1 MALKTTTA
9 KHTSCLTCQGRT
21 RNEWCVLEGDDLAL
35 LNQVKICNTYQ
46 PGQTIFY
53 QGNPCLGVYCVEEG
67 TVAVRKTDASGRS
80 VIVRMAHTGD
90 TLGYRAFFAG
100 EPYRA
105 SADALQG
112 SRVCFVDRAAVR
124 RLLDRNPMVGLSF
137 LKHMARDLE
146 EAEEAKLHAA
156 ALPVR
161 ARLAHLLL
169 MLRER
174 FGQSL
179 GGGGTR
185 IELPLSRQ
193 DIAAMIGT
201 RPETVARAVR
211 SFEDEGIANF
221 QGREVLVNNLEALL
235 NELNSA
241 E

>member
-1 MALKTTTA
+1 MALKSPTA
-9 KHTSCLTCQGRT
+9 KSTSCLTCQGRT
-21 RNEWCVLEGDDLAL
+21 SNEWCVLEGDDLSL

-80 VIVRMAHTGD
+80 VIVRMAHTGE

-105 SADALQG
+105 SADALQT
-112 SRVCFVDRAAVR
+112 SRICFVDRAAVR
-124 RLLDRNPMVGLSF
+124 RLLDRNPMVGMSF
-137 LKHMARDLE
+137 LKHMAHDLE

-174 FGQSL
+174 FGQPL
-179 GGGGTR
+179 AGGAHR

-221 QGREVLVNNLEALL
+221 QGREVHVNNLEALL

>member
-1 MALKTTTA
+1 MAPKTTTA
-9 KHTSCLTCQGRT
+9 KGTSCLTCNGRT
-21 RNEWCVLEGDDLAL
+21 SNEWCVLEGDDLSL
-35 LNQVKICNTYQ
+35 LNQVKICNTYL

-67 TVAVRKTDASGRS
+67 TVAVRKTDAAGRS
-80 VIVRMAHTGD
+80 VIVRMAHSGD

-105 SADALQG
+105 SADALQV

-174 FGQSL
+174 FGQPL
-179 GGGGTR
+179 AGGGTR

-211 SFEDEGIANF
+211 SFEDDGIANF
-221 QGREVLVNNLEALL
+221 QGREVLVQSLEALL

>member
-9 KHTSCLTCQGRT
+9 KQTSCLTCQGRT

>member
-1 MALKTTTA
+1 MSLKTTARNT
-9 KHTSCLTCQGRT
+9 TCLTCQGRT
-21 RNEWCVLEGDDLAL
+21 RNEWCVLEGDDLGL
-35 LNQVKICNTYQ
+35 LNQVKVCNAYQ

-80 VIVRMAHTGD
+80 VIVRMAHAGD

-105 SADALQG
+105 SADALQA
-112 SRVCFVDRAAVR
+112 SRVCFIDRAAVR
-124 RLLDRNPMVGLSF
+124 RLLDRNPMVGYSF

-174 FGQSL
+174 FGQPL
-179 GGGGTR
+179 GTNGAR

-211 SFEDEGIANF
+211 GFEDDGIANF
-221 QGREVLVNNLEALL
+221 QGREVLVPNLDGLL
-235 NELNSA
+235 NELDSA

>member
-1 MALKTTTA
+1 
-9 KHTSCLTCQGRT
+9 
-21 RNEWCVLEGDDLAL
+21 
-35 LNQVKICNTYQ
+35 
-46 PGQTIFY
+46 
-53 QGNPCLGVYCVEEG
+53 
-67 TVAVRKTDASGRS
+67 
-80 VIVRMAHTGD
+80 
-90 TLGYRAFFAG
+90 LGYRAFFAG

-105 SADALQG
+105 SADALQN
-112 SRVCFVDRAAVR
+112 SRVCFIDRAAVR
-124 RLLDRNPMVGLSF
+124 RLLDRNPMVGYSF

-174 FGQSL
+174 FGQPM
-179 GGGGTR
+179 GTNGAR

-211 SFEDEGIANF
+211 GFEDEGIANF
-221 QGREVLVNNLEALL
+221 QGREVLVPNLEGLL

>member
-1 MALKTTTA
+1 
-9 KHTSCLTCQGRT
+9 
-21 RNEWCVLEGDDLAL
+21 
-35 LNQVKICNTYQ
+35 
-46 PGQTIFY
+46 
-53 QGNPCLGVYCVEEG
+53 
-67 TVAVRKTDASGRS
+67 
-80 VIVRMAHTGD
+80 
-90 TLGYRAFFAG
+90 
-100 EPYRA
+100 
-105 SADALQG
+105 
-112 SRVCFVDRAAVR
+112 
-124 RLLDRNPMVGLSF
+124 LLDRNPMVGYSF

-174 FGQSL
+174 FGQPM
-179 GGGGTR
+179 GTNGAR

-211 SFEDEGIANF
+211 GFEDEGIANF
-221 QGREVLVNNLEALL
+221 QGREVLVPNLEGLL